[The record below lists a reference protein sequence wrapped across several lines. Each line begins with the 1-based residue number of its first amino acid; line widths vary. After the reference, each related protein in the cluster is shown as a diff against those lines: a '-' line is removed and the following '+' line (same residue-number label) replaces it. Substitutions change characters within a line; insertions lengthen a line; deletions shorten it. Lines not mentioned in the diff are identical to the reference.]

1 MNRFVMA
8 AIFALGLTAVA
19 WVAVGFIGYS
29 WMALTMSLVIAGVYL
44 IGALEL
50 KRFREATSNL
60 AAAVSQALTPVEDLG
75 AWLSQV
81 PPVLQQSVRLRIEG
95 ERVALPGPAL
105 TPYLVGLL
113 VMLGM
118 LGTFLGMVATFKGA
132 VFALEGSTD
141 LQAIRGALSAPIKGL
156 GLSFGTSVAGV
167 ATSAMLGLMAAI
179 SRRERLDVVRQL
191 DARIATVFQRF
202 SQVHQRQ
209 ETFKALQ
216 VQAQAMPIIVDR
228 LQSMMDGMDRRAE
241 QLNQHLLTQQQQFH
255 QDASGA
261 YRELA
266 QAVGRVLHD
275 SLQAGARAAGES
287 IQPVVA
293 SAMEQVAQHAQHTH
307 QRLLDTTQA
316 QLQGLATQFDGAVRT
331 VNDTWGASLQQ
342 QAQAQSGMMAGLD
355 QAMTAMTAS
364 IEQRSQAMLQSIQE
378 ALAHARTEQGEWSQQ
393 QLAAWTQSLH
403 TLSSTLVGEW
413 QRVGA
418 QVLDQQKAVCA
429 SLETSAGQITER
441 ASAHVSDTLK
451 DVAQLV
457 SQSEAMVRARMD
469 SESAWIEAQGQ
480 RMNQLSDVWRT
491 ELQALRDEEAKRG
504 QASVD
509 RLDELQAAVATHL
522 ATLGNALEAP
532 MTRLLQTATEVPQ
545 AAAEVIGQLRQEM
558 TRLTERDN
566 LALEERTSMMETL
579 RALMQS
585 IQQAAD
591 EQRASVSTLVA
602 SASSVME
609 QAAHRFSEAMGAQTD
624 KVDDVAAHVSA
635 SAVELAS
642 LGEAFAQGV
651 QQFQTT
657 NEKLIDSLQRID
669 VAIQQSLSR
678 SDEQLA
684 YYVAQARE
692 VIDLSIASQQ
702 GILEDLRHLHAKQ
715 ATELDRS
722 AA

>member
-95 ERVALPGPAL
+95 ERVGLPGPAL

-216 VQAQAMPIIVDR
+216 VQAQTMPIIVDR

-293 SAMEQVAQHAQHTH
+293 SAMEQVAQHAQLTH

-316 QLQGLATQFDGAVRT
+316 QLQGLATQLDGAVRT

-342 QAQAQSGMMAGLD
+342 Q
-355 QAMTAMTAS
+355 
-364 IEQRSQAMLQSIQE
+364 
-378 ALAHARTEQGEWSQQ
+378 
-393 QLAAWTQSLH
+393 LAAWTQSLL
-403 TLSSTLVGEW
+403 TLSSTLVDEW

-418 QVLDQQKAVCA
+418 QVLDQQKAVCE

-480 RMNQLSDVWRT
+480 RMNQLADVWRT

-609 QAAHRFSEAMGAQTD
+609 QAAHRFSEALGGQTD

-642 LGEAFAQGV
+642 LGEAFGQGV
-651 QQFQTT
+651 RQFQAT

-669 VAIQQSLSR
+669 GAIQQSLSR

>member
-95 ERVALPGPAL
+95 ERVGLPGPAL

-216 VQAQAMPIIVDR
+216 VQAQTMPIIVDR

-293 SAMEQVAQHAQHTH
+293 SAMEQVAQHAQLTH

-316 QLQGLATQFDGAVRT
+316 QLQGLATQLDGAVRT

-342 QAQAQSGMMAGLD
+342 Q
-355 QAMTAMTAS
+355 
-364 IEQRSQAMLQSIQE
+364 
-378 ALAHARTEQGEWSQQ
+378 
-393 QLAAWTQSLH
+393 LAAWTQSLL
-403 TLSSTLVGEW
+403 TLSSTLVDEW

-418 QVLDQQKAVCA
+418 QVLDQQKAVCE

-480 RMNQLSDVWRT
+480 RMNQLADVWRT

-609 QAAHRFSEAMGAQTD
+609 QAAHRFSEALGGQTD

-642 LGEAFAQGV
+642 LGEAFGQGV

-669 VAIQQSLSR
+669 GAIQQSLSR